1 MNTHLRTQRRAPG
14 KPLARLSVAALI
26 ILTGLAPS
34 ITAHA
39 GPDDGR
45 IITTKG
51 HVDAPKAYW
60 ENGTFVLKNESN
72 PYKTGADLYDLDK
85 TVNWV
90 GKGWDGRN
98 GASQYTLTLPNS
110 PSLGFL
116 GEPGQTLYMAPT
128 LTWGN
133 HDPIWAGLGAS
144 VKIPTEQFRDGVF
157 ATDILSVD
165 GPGRMELF
173 RYNPDDGPAQINRI
187 LSSTSTGWHS
197 WLLSKGSHTH
207 NTTTFTRPG
216 RYEVTY
222 RTVARGT
229 DGRIIQSAP
238 QKLVWQVGGNKPI
251 LGDGTP
257 TAVPTE
263 ERYNAANVGNLDTA
277 KYVLSVAPHTPD
289 PDPAKRRDADD
300 KLSDITFTAGDKNLK
315 GKLTLYNNGYFLTD
329 LDVTNGTATWSEMM
343 GGESSHLQAVFT
355 PEGDSGARW
364 ISHQL
369 AYEPGRAESVYSD
382 DGNGQWP
389 VKTPEE
395 RNTTLN
401 TATYTPTSG
410 DYTVR
415 TVPSTQEGYRTIEVT
430 FADPNF
436 RGFIRGG
443 FYAPND
449 YEYPKFDIETTVE
462 NGVARFTYRED
473 SYFENS
479 ELIAKVLPHPDMN
492 ARASSVKLTGDY
504 RRGGDYSASGTFTV
518 EGTAGQ
524 APADPA

>member
-1 MNTHLRTQRRAPG
+1 
-14 KPLARLSVAALI
+14 
-26 ILTGLAPS
+26 
-34 ITAHA
+34 
-39 GPDDGR
+39 
-45 IITTKG
+45 
-51 HVDAPKAYW
+51 
-60 ENGTFVLKNESN
+60 
-72 PYKTGADLYDLDK
+72 
-85 TVNWV
+85 
-90 GKGWDGRN
+90 
-98 GASQYTLTLPNS
+98 
-110 PSLGFL
+110 
-116 GEPGQTLYMAPT
+116 
-128 LTWGN
+128 
-133 HDPIWAGLGAS
+133 
-144 VKIPTEQFRDGVF
+144 
-157 ATDILSVD
+157 
-165 GPGRMELF
+165 
-173 RYNPDDGPAQINRI
+173 
-187 LSSTSTGWHS
+187 
-197 WLLSKGSHTH
+197 
-207 NTTTFTRPG
+207 
-216 RYEVTY
+216 
-222 RTVARGT
+222 
-229 DGRIIQSAP
+229 
-238 QKLVWQVGGNKPI
+238 VWQVGGNKPI

-492 ARASSVKLTGDY
+492 ARASQVKLTGDY

-524 APADPA
+524 APADPGRGLAAFLEAVRVMGQDSSYMTLQDDQAFKSAAPYADARSHNAVLAFAYAIDKVHERKPEAVTRVLESMRLDAAQAIAGDALDFTHENPTTAPVQTLHATEQSLGLRPEPSNDQEPRIVWFAERGTRTETYNE